1 MTTAKAGD
9 IATGAI
15 SMANIAAQFGGAT
28 PHSLNEYY
36 KGGSLVLSEKTQTET
51 QSVDVTVTGGA
62 SMGSSSGA
70 LSSVATN
77 ISIPANTVFSI
88 SIPVT
93 MGGTFQAT
101 GWSLSGADNDI
112 PIMNSY
118 KSAVSLSMG
127 SSLSST
133 NIVQGPQRLGF
144 VWQRTGGTVTNESVS
159 ASGIALSNQTL
170 SNIGP
175 PNSVGNAIRNIPST
189 TLAVPGGVP
198 DNSTAIF
205 SYTTITGSIS
215 FSGTTGNG
223 AVTYL
228 LAAAAYINDARMLRG
243 APSSSS
249 GWTESNTQTY
259 DTTVTLNASVPEAGT
274 DVGDIIGRTNPITFA
289 NFYGATN

>member
-1 MTTAKAGD
+1 MPLQS
-9 IATGAI
+9 TGQI
-15 SMANIAAQFGGAT
+15 SVLNLKNEFGGQA
-28 PHSLNEYY
+28 PHELSEYY
-36 KGGSLVLSEKTQTET
+36 KNGGLVDSTRSGTST
-51 QSVDVTVTGGA
+51 QSVNVTVTGGA
-62 SMGSSSGA
+62 SMGTSGGA

-101 GWSLSGADNDI
+101 SWSLGGADNDI

-118 KSAVSLSMG
+118 KSAISLSMG

-133 NIVQGPQRLGF
+133 NIVQGPTRLGF
-144 VWQRTGGTVTNESVS
+144 VWQRTSGTVTNESVS

-175 PNSVGNAIRNIPST
+175 PNSVGNAIRSLPST
-189 TLAVPGGVP
+189 TLVVPGGVP
-198 DNSTAIF
+198 DNSTAIL

-228 LAAAAYINDARMLRG
+228 LAAAAYINDASMLRG

-259 DTTVTLNASVPEAGT
+259 DTTATINSSVPTSGE
-274 DVGDIIGRTNPITFA
+274 IRLSHF
-289 NFYGATN
+289 FGAEEQ